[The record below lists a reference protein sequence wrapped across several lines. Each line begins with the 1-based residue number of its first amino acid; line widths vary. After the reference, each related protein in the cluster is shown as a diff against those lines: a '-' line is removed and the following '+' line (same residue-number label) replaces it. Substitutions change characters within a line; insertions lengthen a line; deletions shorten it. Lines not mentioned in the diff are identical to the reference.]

1 MQAKCT
7 EREANNVVNIGII
20 TLNLLVSLSAKAH
33 NTFIIQLHLNNQY
46 QGHLSTPPRV
56 GFGHRL
62 CKSCQSI
69 KQIARL

>member
-20 TLNLLVSLSAKAH
+20 TLSSLLSLSAKAH
-33 NTFIIQLHLNNQY
+33 NTFTIQLHFYNQY

-56 GFGHRL
+56 GFGH
-62 CKSCQSI
+62 
-69 KQIARL
+69 